1 MPQHSKSYLSQAR
14 HGRHLLKAIPVR
26 LLLTPGVI
34 NRVSVV
40 VFLIA
45 GSNKAWM
52 RKAVLDFRKDA
63 DLLLPA
69 FLAIPTQDQ
78 LL

>member
-1 MPQHSKSYLSQAR
+1 MPQHSKSYPSQAR
-14 HGRHLLKAIPVR
+14 HGRHLLKAIPVS

-45 GSNKAWM
+45 ESKKAWM
-52 RKAVLDFRKDA
+52 RKAVLDFRKDEDRLQSA
-63 DLLLPA
+63 I
-69 FLAIPTQDQ
+69 LAIPTQDQ